1 MDDVL
6 KSVPLVRDVLTLL
19 QELTDLCERGGFK
32 LTKFISNNKDVLLP
46 IPDVLTSDGAK
57 DKDLT
62 SSLRT
67 ERALGLYG
75 MLRMV

>member
-1 MDDVL
+1 ML

-46 IPDVLTSDGAK
+46 IPDVLTSDGTK

-62 SSLRT
+62 SSLRI